1 LPEQTDQDYD
11 HDATHTQRHLNRGT
25 TMLANLKIARKLSL
39 LLILPMAAY
48 LFIVTTESYQRWEN
62 IQDLN
67 IV

>member
-1 LPEQTDQDYD
+1 
-11 HDATHTQRHLNRGT
+11 
-25 TMLANLKIARKLSL
+25 MLANLKIARKLSL